1 MTNLDKI
8 ISPKDYKVFAGPD
21 WPSYQEILS
30 GAVVGNAA
38 IQQEVADFV
47 SMMTQTYQETIL
59 NGVVLAEQNQQRQ
72 GQVFF
77 NKQLQGSKNCGA
89 PWDTMSINKNGDIF
103 ICSCSSW
110 LPKPVGNLLQTQSV
124 FDALNSDTAQK
135 IRQEIQAGRYFYCN
149 NQICSFFKNVDP
161 ATYQTVAVDTEPLPF
176 TANNQ
181 QLLIS
186 QIPRN
191 LIFEFDYTCNF
202 QCPSCRTELI
212 NHNKHHVIRPINN
225 NIVEHIKQQIIDQIQ
240 EQPVEIRWCGG
251 EPFISEV
258 YLELLE
264 YILQSNKPN
273 IQHIIQTN
281 GSYLQKKSDLIE
293 KLLPTLVE
301 LRVSFDA
308 ATAETYSKTRV
319 NGQWDTLLANVR
331 WARKTIDIAQTNTT
345 LSADFV
351 VQADNYQEIPKFIEL
366 CNSMGIDQINFQN
379 MWNWGTWPEHTFQS
393 KNVNHTEHPG
403 HAELVRICKQANISL
418 GFQS

>member
-1 MTNLDKI
+1 MIDLTQI
-8 ISPKDYKVFAGPD
+8 ISPKDYKAFAGPD
-21 WPSYQEILS
+21 WPSYQDILAGTS
-30 GAVVGNAA
+30 VGNVS
-38 IQQEVADFV
+38 IQTEVAEFV
-47 SMMTQTYQETIL
+47 QMMSQTYHETVQD
-59 NGVVLAEQNQQRQ
+59 GAMLAEKNQQRQ

-77 NKQLQGSKNCGA
+77 NKQLQSSAHCNV
-89 PWDTMSINKNGDIF
+89 PWDTMSINHSGDIF

-110 LPKPVGNLLQTQSV
+110 LPKLVGNLLHTQSV
-124 FDALNSDTAQK
+124 FDALNSNTAQK

-149 NQICSFFKNVDP
+149 NQICSFFKNIDP
-161 ATYQTVAVDTEPLPF
+161 NTYQSNPVDTEPLSF
-176 TANNQ
+176 AANNQ
-181 QLLIS
+181 QLLIT

-225 NIVEHIKQQIIDQIQ
+225 NIVDRIKHQIIDQIQ

-251 EPFISEV
+251 EPFISEA

-264 YILQSNKPN
+264 HIMQAGKSN

-281 GSYLQKKSDLIE
+281 GSYLQKKSDLIK

-331 WARKTIDIAQTNTT
+331 WARETINVAQTNTI

-351 VQADNYQEIPKFIEL
+351 VQADNFKEIPKFIEL
-366 CNSMGIDQINFQN
+366 CNSIGIDRINFQK
-379 MWNWGTWPEHTFQS
+379 MWNWGTWPLDVFQS
-393 KNVNHTEHPG
+393 KNVNHSEHPD
-403 HAELVRICKQANISL
+403 HAELVLIFKQANIPM
-418 GFQS
+418 GF